1 MFDKKQQVQQS
12 LPRVE
17 VPLTED
23 QRIAL
28 AEVFAEADGQGMVR
42 LGEITRR
49 VFNQQVQYIS
59 YYYEG
64 VGSAIVATD
73 GLRVQGGISYHEYTI
88 HKDDVLP
95 FFGRI
100 LAHRG
105 RI

>member
-1 MFDKKQQVQQS
+1 MFNKKPQTSQA
-12 LPRVE
+12 LPEVE
-17 VPLTED
+17 VPLTDE
-23 QRIAL
+23 QRSAL
-28 AEVFAEADGQGMVR
+28 AEVLAEADGQGMVR

-64 VGSAIVATD
+64 VGSAIVATE

-88 HKDDVLP
+88 HRDDVLA